1 MAFPLD
7 PIHLRAHLR
16 ALILSHHEDTSDSA
30 ARIIRPLEQ
39 GLFHDELN
47 DLYFHDFRP
56 VSPPIPYDITEE
68 TPTIG
73 APSRLTHRRVD
84 SKAKRKIRKSRNTS
98 VQLETRLEEPLE
110 NSQLTQKL
118 DLLTLENPNA
128 SSSLVNTIPLNS
140 VGTIPIGSENTIPLD
155 SLNTMESIGKKNKDK
170 RHSLSKLFSAG
181 PSILGVSLKKLEI
194 KTQTL
199 PTDETHVFEPPVT
212 LSKLNTNF
220 SKSSAEGLDLQ
231 LILGSIE
238 TAQIITP
245 RDPTPNQDLSDD
257 DTIERISVSETTSIK
272 SINSRGTSSH
282 SYSSEVSL
290 NSSISDSSSSFSQE
304 SSSNRGSNI
313 MYNYSVPQSYLLARN
328 SDALFSSSIKVNN
341 ERIEE
346 ISHDTDLRA
355 DGAEFKANKEKTLA
369 DSASKQEQFVFEKT
383 SNYSSAPSKNLSL
396 LSSMISSRQNLIF
409 ENPLSYFS
417 FVDPLTPDSNVK
429 QASIDVFVPPQLSP
443 ILKNVSVTTN
453 VSVFDCIG
461 FFISKILATDEF
473 KDKKND
479 DLFIDPNTWRMEL
492 IDSDG
497 ELYDSTFGVL
507 ERTRLLASY
516 NYPRYLALCRIT
528 NPAEISKNNKQ
539 TPLPLE
545 FKQNLETH
553 KQRAAAASSPT
564 MVNST
569 DQNLGALPENSVEV
583 EIQDIPERR
592 KDVIKLFVP
601 PSMQIGGLFD
611 LICRQYQVDQA
622 QYKLVGLDVTY
633 IRRDLY
639 MSELISDV
647 KAQEGQELS
656 LESTATIEELG
667 MHTFKL
673 VHASK
678 QVVKL
683 MLNVGTDEQGGF
695 SLKAGITPDAS
706 SFIQSSITPPKRS
719 SIQDTPR
726 RKPPKEESLSAGF
739 GNKEGNENFKTTELI
754 FDGHTFDDQFRNKSP
769 DIPTTINTVYF
780 KWKVF
785 RKKPPLLNRIEKS
798 LIIDGDYIHIA
809 PADDVSL
816 KKTSNDVLYGG
827 SHSESKHHHHYLH
840 HYNYSKYYNDTMMKT
855 SSFHV
860 SQIIKLKHFK
870 KSKYPLQFKIVVEKD
885 TEQGGKEAVIQK
897 KYDLEAE
904 NEEQLKDMMRKI
916 EWVRK
921 SYGRTRAP

>member
-16 ALILSHHEDTSDSA
+16 ALILSHHEDTPESA
-30 ARIIRPLEQ
+30 ARLIRPLEL

-47 DLYFHDFRP
+47 DLYFHNIRP
-56 VSPPIPYDITEE
+56 LSPPIPYDITED
-68 TPTIG
+68 
-73 APSRLTHRRVD
+73 APALEATSRLTHRRVD
-84 SKAKRKIRKSRNTS
+84 SKAKRKIRKSRNVAS
-98 VQLETRLEEPLE
+98 KLDPPLETPPEFNPQFEALTPE
-110 NSQLTQKL
+110 NH
-118 DLLTLENPNA
+118 NA
-128 SSSLVNTIPLNS
+128 SSSLINTIPLKS
-140 VGTIPIGSENTIPLD
+140 VSTVPLGSVSTAPLD
-155 SLNTMESIGKKNKDK
+155 SVNTAESIGKKSKDK
-170 RHSLSKLFSAG
+170 RHSLSKLFAAG
-181 PSILGVSLKKLEI
+181 PSLLGVALKKPEV
-194 KTQTL
+194 KSPTL
-199 PTDETHVFEPPVT
+199 PTDDTHMFDPPVA
-212 LSKLNTNF
+212 LAKLNTNL
-220 SKSSAEGLDLQ
+220 SRSSAEGLDLH

-245 RDPTPNQDLSDD
+245 QDPTPRQDLSDD
-257 DTIERISVSETTSIK
+257 DTIERVDDSELTSTN
-272 SINSRGTSSH
+272 SIGSH
-282 SYSSEVSL
+282 SNSSEESI
-290 NSSISDSSSSFSQE
+290 NSSISGSSSGFSQE
-304 SSSNRGSNI
+304 SRSHGGSNI
-313 MYNYSVPQSYLLARN
+313 MYNYSVPQSYLLAEN
-328 SDALFSSSIKVNN
+328 SDALFSSSLKHSHEQIQEMGHGGGMKAGGPDLKMNVDGLHSDGK
-341 ERIEE
+341 REE
-346 ISHDTDLRA
+346 
-355 DGAEFKANKEKTLA
+355 
-369 DSASKQEQFVFEKT
+369 FVFEKV
-383 SNYSSAPSKNLSL
+383 SDLSKVRSKNQSL
-396 LSSMISSRQNLIF
+396 LSSMISSRQDVIF

-417 FVDPLTPDSNVK
+417 FVDPQTPDVNVK
-429 QASIDVFVPPQLSP
+429 QTTIDVFVPPKLTP
-443 ILKNVSVTTN
+443 VLKNVSVTTN

-461 FFISKILATDEF
+461 YFISQVLNTDEF
-473 KDKKND
+473 KEKKSD

-492 IDSDG
+492 TDSDG

-507 ERTRLLASY
+507 DRTRLLASY
-516 NYPRYLALCRIT
+516 NYPKYLALCRIT
-528 NPAEISKNNKQ
+528 NPSEIAKNNKQ

-545 FKQNLETH
+545 FKQNIETF
-553 KQRAAAASSPT
+553 KQRAAASSTAAQPA
-564 MVNST
+564 

-592 KDVIKLFVP
+592 KDVIKLFVS

-633 IRRDLY
+633 IRKDLY

-673 VHASK
+673 VPSSK

-683 MLNVGTDEQGGF
+683 MLNVASEGEVGI
-695 SLKAGITPDAS
+695 SLKAGITPDPS
-706 SFIQSSITPPKRS
+706 SFIQSSITPPRRS
-719 SIQDTPR
+719 SMQDTPR
-726 RKPPKEESLSAGF
+726 RRPPKEENPSAGF
-739 GNKEGNENFKTTELI
+739 GTQENKEKFKATELI
-754 FDGHTFDDQFRNKSP
+754 FDGHTFDDQFKNKSP

-904 NEEQLKDMMRKI
+904 SEEQLKDMMRKI

-921 SYGRTRAP
+921 SYGRTMAP